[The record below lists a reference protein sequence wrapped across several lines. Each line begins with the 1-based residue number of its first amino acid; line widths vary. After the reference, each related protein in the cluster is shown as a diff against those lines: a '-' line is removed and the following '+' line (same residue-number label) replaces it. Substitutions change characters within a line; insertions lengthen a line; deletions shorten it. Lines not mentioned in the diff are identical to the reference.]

1 MKKALLSLFVL
12 GITICTSAQVVKP
25 SRKAGVKIDTV
36 KTEVVEVV
44 TKYNPKIADASK
56 IKRKPTVELLS
67 SSQKKKLNY
76 SIFSAPVAS
85 TFIPKSG
92 VVKGVDVGIK
102 ERIYNNFIAIGYGNY
117 NSPYVE
123 AYLHNYTRFQSEFG
137 VFTKYEASLDNIEN
151 TALDSDFSNF
161 DLSVFFKKEERYF
174 DWKIK
179 LTSERNQH
187 NWYGI
192 QEAIFNQN
200 TIGNINPQQTYNYF
214 NLTADIDF
222 LDAYIDESQ
231 LSVAYYNDAFNSNE
245 FLIDLKTNFD
255 LPLNSISNN
264 LNNLL
269 VKTNLSYLGGDFESG
284 FQNVNAIN
292 YSIFT
297 TKINPEY
304 NTTFG
309 GFSLK
314 LGTSFFAAFDIENN
328 VNHFLLYPD
337 VKLQKSILKEKLKL
351 YTGVFGDL
359 KTNSYRSFSE
369 ENPFI
374 SPTQFITQTAEK
386 YNVFLGA
393 NGVLNNNF
401 SFNFSANIKEE
412 QDKPLFIKNYS
423 KSNGSN
429 NSNGASSFKGFEYGN
444 SFSVVYDDVKTT
456 SFLVEL
462 EYELTN
468 KISFLT
474 NLQLNNFS
482 LTSQS
487 EAWNSPT
494 LQGSLTSKYKSN
506 TWFATTSLFYVGD
519 RKEVSYSGTS
529 FNNNGALIIDSFVD
543 LNIDGGYHFS
553 DKFSAFLKI
562 NNILNNNYQRFSD
575 FQVQGFQ
582 ILGGITYKF
591 DF

>member
-1 MKKALLSLFVL
+1 MKKALLSLFFL
-12 GITICTSAQVVKP
+12 GITFCTSSQEKKP
-25 SRKAGVKIDTV
+25 TKKANIKIDTV
-36 KTEVVEVV
+36 KTEVVEVI

-56 IKRKPTVELLS
+56 IKTKPTVELLS

-92 VVKGVDVGIK
+92 VVKGVNVGNK
-102 ERIYNNFIAIGYGNY
+102 ENIYNNFIAAGYGNY
-117 NSPYVE
+117 NSPYIE
-123 AYLHNYTRFQSEFG
+123 AYLHSYTRFQSEFG
-137 VFTKYEASLDNIEN
+137 VSTKYEASLDNIEN

-161 DLSVFFKKEERYF
+161 DLNVFFKKEERYF
-174 DWKIK
+174 DWKIT
-179 LTSERNQH
+179 LNSERNQY

-192 QEAIFNQN
+192 QEEVFNQN
-200 TIGNINPQQTYNYF
+200 TIDNINSQQTYNYF
-214 NLTADIDF
+214 NLKADIDF
-222 LDAYIDESQ
+222 LDAYVSKTQ

-245 FLIDLKTNFD
+245 YLIDLNTNFD
-255 LPLNSISNN
+255 FPLNSISSN

-269 VKTNLSYLGGDFESG
+269 VKTNLIYLGGDFESG
-284 FQNVNAIN
+284 FQDINTIN

-297 TKINPEY
+297 TKINSEY

-314 LGTSFFAAFDIENN
+314 LGTSFFAAFDTENN

-337 VKLQKSILKEKLKL
+337 IKLQKSILKDKLNI

-359 KTNSYRSFSE
+359 KTNSYKSLSE

-386 YNVFLGA
+386 YNIFLGT

-401 SFNFSANIKEE
+401 SFNFSASIKEE
-412 QDKPLFIKNYS
+412 QDKPFFIKNYS
-423 KSNGSN
+423 KSNGTN
-429 NSNGASSFKGFEYGN
+429 TSNGVSTLKGFEYGN

-456 SFLVEL
+456 SFLAEL
-462 EYELTN
+462 EYEFT
-468 KISFLT
+468 KTISFLT
-474 NLQLNNFS
+474 NFQFDNFS

-487 EAWNSPT
+487 EAWNLPT
-494 LQGSLTSKYKSN
+494 LQGSVISKYKSK
-506 TWFATTSLFYVGD
+506 TWYANAAVFYVGD

-529 FNNNGALIIDSFVD
+529 FNSNGTLTIDSFVD
-543 LNIDGGYHFS
+543 INIDGGYHFS
-553 DKFSAFLKI
+553 DKFSVFLKL
-562 NNILNNNYQRFSD
+562 NNILNNNYQRFAD
-575 FQVQGFQ
+575 LPVQGFQ
-582 ILGGITYKF
+582 VLGGLTYKF